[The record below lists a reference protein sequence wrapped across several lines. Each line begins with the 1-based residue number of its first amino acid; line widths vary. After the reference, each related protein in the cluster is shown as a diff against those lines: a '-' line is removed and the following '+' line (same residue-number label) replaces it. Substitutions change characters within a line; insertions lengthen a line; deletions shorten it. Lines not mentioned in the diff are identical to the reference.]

1 MYNEK
6 VFKYIYDMIDCLDG
20 NYLLKYAK
28 IWYYCL
34 SMNSLGQF

>member
-20 NYLLKYAK
+20 NYLLKYAE
-28 IWYYCL
+28 I
-34 SMNSLGQF
+34 